1 MKDLK
6 IEFYETGIK
15 DDSGREILENA
26 SGETHKMV
34 DGVPHTVTAKW
45 EPQTPIVNF
54 QIISLEEQLEYD
66 PGDYPDDL
74 DPGLY
79 GLEDKSKKPNNGLSI

>member
-6 IEFYETGIK
+6 IEFYETGLT
-15 DDSGREILENA
+15 DESGREIVESA

-34 DGVPHTVTAKW
+34 DGVPHTITAKW
-45 EPQTPIVNF
+45 EPQTPIANF
-54 QIISLEEQLEYD
+54 RIISLEEQLEYD

-74 DPGLY
+74 NPELY
-79 GLEDKSKKPNNGLSI
+79 DLEGKPKKSNKGLSL